1 MKKKRPSIFATFA
14 ELSQGYAASAVA
26 FDAISDLDRI
36 ETFGTLDYVMADY
49 DGNKMT
55 ELFAITEALP
65 FDGVTGLHADGEFE
79 LAYNEAGDMVSDA
92 SRGLLYTRWN
102 ADGHPMQ
109 YDLEGGHRQLLGW
122 DAFGNH
128 LYTSYETSV
137 APVSVGSLPGR
148 TRRTS
153 LRAYSGDGH
162 VLRGGAGNSAADTL
176 EMLRFPGGYFDAN
189 LVPHYYV
196 TDYLGSNIAVIRS
209 DGTLVQSATYYPYG
223 EPHRDPAASATI
235 GIAGPDLPMS
245 APTSNTATA
254 STSSNPYLYGGKE
267 YVRRDGLREYVYG
280 ARMFVPSETRFNSMD
295 RLCEKHPDQSPYLF
309 CGGNPIRYGDDSGN
323 DYHVKVNH
331 EEQTITI
338 SADYYAYKS
347 DAGSVTA
354 AIGFW
359 NDLSGQYTM
368 DGYTVNFALTYHE
381 VEPLIV
387 AGEERD
393 KLNSI
398 SNAMVGDNVG
408 NAYMIVP
415 NIPNDKENTVSAGS
429 YSNRLIKI
437 SEADGLELTGP
448 HEVGHSLGLLHSTKA
463 GLMYPFGND
472 AKRTKDVSISEIK
485 AMIENAI
492 TGFVPKDE
500 NETEV
505 GKGHLDNEEEI
516 KKIEWKYEV
525 TKAQ

>member
-1 MKKKRPSIFATFA
+1 MII
-14 ELSQGYAASAVA
+14 SQTAKQMPLNAASMRRSDVA
-26 FDAISDLDRI
+26 NGLSRISPMLGGRQVAKYRCGITYSELEEFASVCCTASLTASADEYDR
-36 ETFGTLDYVMADY
+36 
-49 DGNKMT
+49 
-55 ELFAITEALP
+55 
-65 FDGVTGLHADGEFE
+65 
-79 LAYNEAGDMVSDA
+79 
-92 SRGLLYTRWN
+92 
-102 ADGHPMQ
+102 
-109 YDLEGGHRQLLGW
+109 
-122 DAFGNH
+122 
-128 LYTSYETSV
+128 
-137 APVSVGSLPGR
+137 
-148 TRRTS
+148 
-153 LRAYSGDGH
+153 
-162 VLRGGAGNSAADTL
+162 
-176 EMLRFPGGYFDAN
+176 GGYFDAN

-196 TDYLGSNIAVIRS
+196 TDYLGSNIAVIRT

-223 EPHRDPAASATI
+223 EPHRDPSSSADI
-235 GIAGPDLPMS
+235 GIAGPDLPS

-254 STSSNPYLYGGKE
+254 STSSNPYLYGDKE

-338 SADYYAYKS
+338 SADYYVYKS
-347 DAGSVTA
+347 DVGSVTA

-359 NDLSGQYTM
+359 NDLSGQYAM
-368 DGYTVNFALTYHE
+368 DGYTINFALSYHE
-381 VEPLIV
+381 VDPYIDPN
-387 AGEERD
+387 GEELEQR
-393 KLNSI
+393 KSI
-398 SNAMVGDNVG
+398 TYAMKEDNVG
-408 NAYMIVP
+408 NLYMSVP

-448 HEVGHSLGLLHSTKA
+448 HEVGHSLGLLHSAIA
-463 GLMYPFGND
+463 GLMYPFGNFPE
-472 AKRTKDVSISEIK
+472 RTKDVSISEIK